1 MGQIIQKTNMKLK
14 LLIEISVLVFTT
26 SVLIENQEY
35 SQFPESFDDLKEQA
49 PFVRA
54 VTKNQ
59 DDGQYLDSYD
69 NYVRSFTNNKEQD
82 RKEKEDF
89 AVDPE
94 NRRRSSSKSK
104 RRSSSQSKRRPS
116 SQSKR
121 RRSSS
126 QSRRRSSSQS
136 KRRPSSQ
143 SKGTP
148 STQSKGRPSS
158 QSKGR
163 PSSQ

>member
-1 MGQIIQKTNMKLK
+1 MGQRIQNTNMKFK

-26 SVLIENQEY
+26 CVLTENQDY
-35 SQFPESFDDLKEQA
+35 KQFPDSFDDLEEQA

-54 VTKNQ
+54 LTKNQ

-69 NYVRSFTNNKEQD
+69 NYVRSFTNNKDQD

-89 AVDPE
+89 AFDPE
-94 NRRRSSSKSK
+94 NRRRSSSKSRRRSSSQSKRRPSSQSK

-121 RRSSS
+121 R
-126 QSRRRSSSQS
+126 SSSQS
-136 KRRPSSQ
+136 K
-143 SKGTP
+143 G
-148 STQSKGRPSS
+148 
-158 QSKGR
+158 
-163 PSSQ
+163 